1 MAKFVVT
8 FEGLLM
14 DLHMTKLG
22 LADGVEYQSTS
33 TLAGAAAGGAIGTRL
48 HTVIAQGPTKK
59 AAGDA
64 VMNALG
70 ADADQFHGWKIE
82 PI

>member
-1 MAKFVVT
+1 VAKFAVT
-8 FEGLLM
+8 FEALLM
-14 DLHMTKLG
+14 DPHMTKLG
-22 LADGVEYQSTS
+22 LADGVEYQSSS
-33 TLAGAAAGGAIGTRL
+33 TLAGAAAGGVIGTKL
-48 HTVIAQGPTKK
+48 NTVIAEGPTKK

-70 ADADQFHGWKIE
+70 ADVDQFHGWKIE

>member
-1 MAKFVVT
+1 MPKFAVT

-14 DLHMTKLG
+14 DPHMTKLG
-22 LADGVEYQSTS
+22 LAEGVEYESSS
-33 TLAGAAAGGAIGTRL
+33 TLLGSESAGIGGKR
-48 HTVIAQGPTKK
+48 HTVIAEGATAK

-70 ADADQFHGWKIE
+70 ADAGKFRRWEIE
-82 PI
+82 SV